1 MTREPWQDYIVN
13 NLGKLIGVFVAL
25 LLGWMI
31 LEYGIFKTLF
41 VIAMVVVGYL
51 IGKQADDG
59 QDLHSLVDRIFKR

>member
-1 MTREPWQDYIVN
+1 VTREPWQDYIVN